1 MMEGEEKPSLSESW
15 DGNREP
21 AELTDEDSDYLQ
33 EEFFQVKE
41 LLPIRD
47 KLTDELEDD
56 SRDGINRET
65 LKNVRPI
72 LRVLEGNILQKIENL
87 MKDTGGSPRAWS
99 ILEDFSQFDDMD
111 PVESALWLQDLATR
125 VPRTLLRKRKL
136 RGGALAIIRDISASM
151 SGSRAQWS
159 SMLILGLIRMVK
171 QRRMRVG
178 YIEFNHKCTKYADNN
193 TFFSRAYTRIG
204 ETASRCRCGGYT
216 NYQLPLLDAFGEFIR
231 IHDSVKHV
239 VFITDGRPTDG
250 DRKIVREIEHARR
263 ENISVHSIYIG
274 LKDSPDILRTLSE
287 ETKGTH
293 FQVASDSTGTIRL
306 KTIRRSSRIA

>member
-1 MMEGEEKPSLSESW
+1 MSESW
-15 DGNREP
+15 EGNRKP
-21 AELTDEDSDYLQ
+21 AELTDEDLDYL
-33 EEFFQVKE
+33 EDEFFHVKD
-41 LLPIRD
+41 LLPIRE

-56 SRDGINRET
+56 PRDGINRET

-72 LRVLEGNILQKIENL
+72 LRVLEGNILQKTENL

-99 ILEDFSQFDDMD
+99 NLEDFSQFDDMD
-111 PVESALWLQDLATR
+111 PVESALWLQELITR

-216 NYQLPLLDAFGEFIR
+216 NYQLPLVDAFGEFTK
-231 IHDSVKHV
+231 IHDTVKHV

-250 DRKIVREIEHARR
+250 DREIVREIEQARR
-263 ENISVHSIYIG
+263 DNISVHSIYMGI
-274 LKDSPDILRTLSE
+274 KDSPEILRTLSE
-287 ETKGTH
+287 KTKGTH
-293 FQVASDSTGTIRL
+293 FQVASDSKGAIRL
-306 KTIRRSSRIA
+306 KTIRRSSRLA